1 MKLLNVL
8 LFIVLLSVPAYSRM
22 VVGGTSS
29 VMLGMSQGGGGGGL
43 MLGYL
48 NESNGLEV
56 ISYTELVGMGSVYYG
71 DQASNSNVI
80 GFGGLQEKITIGGRF
95 DINDKFSVSGYGYI
109 AVAGLYGGDGVFSAL
124 GNKSL
129 VNIEFGGGGGIML
142 IFNKNFA
149 FYTEG
154 GGLGSSYLYGGKSLN
169 GGNGGARITM
179 GFRSG
184 RI

>member
-1 MKLLNVL
+1 
-8 LFIVLLSVPAYSRM
+8 
-22 VVGGTSS
+22 
-29 VMLGMSQGGGGGGL
+29 

-48 NESNGLEV
+48 NESNGFEV
-56 ISYTELVGMGSVYYG
+56 ISYTELLGMGSVYYG
-71 DQASNSNVI
+71 NQASNSNVI

-109 AVAGLYGGDGVFSAL
+109 AVAGLYGGDGVFSTQ
-124 GNKSL
+124 GNNKKSL

-149 FYTEG
+149 FYTEI

-169 GGNGGARITM
+169 EGNGGARITM
-179 GFRSG
+179 GFRGG